1 MKQISKS
8 EYKNYII
15 EETELGNKQTML
27 SKSRLIST
35 GNNDDDLNN
44 FFALSTLPSLGGVK
58 LNSRSTGSE
67 ESVYLAD
74 LMGGSREKSPSQ
86 RSTGEDFDFFI
97 PSSNVEKKSSF
108 EAYLNRIG
116 LKKDSDYHS
125 TDNSAAVDDESSH
138 YITLS
143 SPQVEERL
151 SYDPERNVYVSQ
163 LILKNA
169 QIKDSGVY
177 VCFGAAGNNGYS
189 YRKSHLKVIP
199 SILHYKDFPFNYA
212 DLDEVKLPEKS
223 SGVNKQQQHQQ
234 PSLFNFQ
241 SIGFF
246 IILAPV
252 VVITLLALVSICYL
266 RKLDSSKTKTTR
278 TSRYQC
284 LLGKICCVRRGERSR
299 GGKDGQNAAYLCCP
313 TSTIGTH
320 VLIPA
325 HDSSTY
331 EAEIEFV
338 KHQIRY

>member
-15 EETELGNKQTML
+15 EETELGNKQT
-27 SKSRLIST
+27 KSRLIST
-35 GNNDDDLNN
+35 GNGNNDDDLNN

-58 LNSRSTGSE
+58 LNSRSTGGE

-86 RSTGEDFDFFI
+86 RSTDQDFDFFL
-97 PSSNVEKKSSF
+97 PSSNVDKKSSF

-116 LKKDSDYHS
+116 LKNIDYHS
-125 TDNSAAVDDESSH
+125 SDNSAAVDDESSH

-151 SYDPERNVYVSQ
+151 SYDPARNVYVSQ

-177 VCFGAAGNNGYS
+177 VCFGAAGNNGYN

-212 DLDEVKLPEKS
+212 DLDEVKPTES
-223 SGVNKQQQHQQ
+223 SVKKQQQHQQ

-266 RKLDSSKTKTTR
+266 RKLDSTKTKTTR
-278 TSRYQC
+278 SNRYQC
-284 LLGKICCVRRGERSR
+284 LLGKICCIRRGERSR
-299 GGKDGQNAAYLCCP
+299 AGKDGQNAAYLCCP

-331 EAEIEFV
+331 EADIEFV